1 MLSLIALALGAL
13 TGFVVAR
20 RLRRPRSAAQAAS
33 VARTVS
39 APLGGRKGR
48 SAPELQRACYS
59 EMVRHVRTDPRGST
73 VVPNRYLIRL
83 HPDDLAVV
91 DDARGW
97 FIDGLN
103 DALTDEARSQRWQFD
118 GPADIRFES
127 DGNRRPGLPAA
138 LAVDPRP
145 PTARDDRPPGRLAIA
160 VVGGATTMLGDGE
173 LTIGR
178 GSGCDVV
185 IDDTRV
191 SRTHAIVTRGRG
203 GWLVT
208 DAGSSNGTTLNGRLL
223 TPQVAQPIRVG
234 DRIGIGPAELRVQE
248 SES

>member
-1 MLSLIALALGAL
+1 VSSLIALGLGAVL
-13 TGFVVAR
+13 GFVVAR
-20 RLRRPRSAAQAAS
+20 RLRRPRPAAQVASAARA
-33 VARTVS
+33 VS

-59 EMVRHVRTDPRGST
+59 EMVRHVRADATGAT
-73 VVPNRYLIRL
+73 VVPTRYLIRL

-97 FIDGLN
+97 FTDGLN
-103 DALTDEARSQRWQFD
+103 DALRDEARSQRWQFD
-118 GPADIRFES
+118 GPADIRYEAD
-127 DGNRRPGLPAA
+127 DGRRPGLPAA

-145 PTARDDRPPGRLAIA
+145 AGARPERPPSRLAVT
-160 VVGGATTMLGDGE
+160 VVDGATITLGNDE

-178 GSGCDVV
+178 GSGRDIV

-191 SRTHAIVTRGRG
+191 SRIHATIVRGRG
-203 GWLVT
+203 GWLLA

-223 TPQVAQPIRVG
+223 TPKVAQPIRAG
-234 DRIGIGPAELRVQE
+234 DHIGIGPAELHVHE
-248 SES
+248 ANP